1 MSLLLKK
8 WTAMYTTRFALSLS
22 LQKTSWRGEK
32 RHWGFLDIPM
42 ESCTDLQLWC
52 LYPRTQQVAGKE
64 GGKRQET
71 DTSVSANT
79 GMNSVS
85 AEPNVRPIKV
95 YWDQVVLVSLKV
107 KADSY
112 NQTWGWIWWWQCWAS
127 WVVGFSAPLSTMMM
141 VVVVSESAVLINVL
155 GEPAETLAVALPL

>member
-1 MSLLLKK
+1 M
-8 WTAMYTTRFALSLS
+8 
-22 LQKTSWRGEK
+22 
-32 RHWGFLDIPM
+32 
-42 ESCTDLQLWC
+42 
-52 LYPRTQQVAGKE
+52 AGKE

-112 NQTWGWIWWWQCWAS
+112 NQTWG
-127 WVVGFSAPLSTMMM
+127 
-141 VVVVSESAVLINVL
+141 
-155 GEPAETLAVALPL
+155 